1 MAFNF
6 PTNPETG
13 ETYEKYIWNGTSW
26 AIQATGGGSG
36 GSFDGLITDLY
47 GPTGADGMPA
57 EKLWVVVDKAT
68 GEVKVIEDFDYIE
81 PE

>member
-6 PTNPETG
+6 PTDPQVGDNH
-13 ETYEKYIWNGTSW
+13 EKYTWNGTSW
-26 AIQATGGGSG
+26 AIAAGGGSG
-36 GSFDGLITDLY
+36 GQPFDGLITDLY

-57 EKLWVVVDKAT
+57 EKLWVVIDKST
-68 GEVKVIEDFDYIE
+68 GKVRAIEDFDYIE

>member
-6 PTNPETG
+6 PTDPQAG
-13 ETYEKYIWNGTSW
+13 DTYEKYTWNGTSW
-26 AIQATGGGSG
+26 AIQATGNGGG
-36 GSFDGLITDLY
+36 AFDGLITDLY

-57 EKLWVVVDKAT
+57 EKLWVVVDKGT
-68 GEVKVIEDFDYIE
+68 GKVKVIEDFDYIE